1 MIAQVIDAVMTVG
14 EITLPIAWAVAVVV
28 AIEWSRQ

>member
-1 MIAQVIDAVMTVG
+1 MIAKVIDAVMTVA
-14 EITLPIAWAVAVVV
+14 EVTLPIALAVAVVV